1 MTGQPNDDELGRRVT
16 ELTDTA
22 QERAARDKAVEKAR
36 DAVQDQQGK
45 K

>member
-1 MTGQPNDDELGRRVT
+1 MSGQSDDELLQRVT

-22 QERAARDKAVEKAR
+22 KERAARDKAVEKAR